1 MEMITNSLLN
11 GMNPEQAE
19 AVQATEGPLLIM
31 AGAGSGKTR
40 VLTHRIAYL
49 VLEKQVYPSNI
60 LAITFTNKAAR
71 EMRNRID
78 GLLGHGTGARMWVST
93 FHSMCVRI
101 LRRDIDRIGFSKNFS
116 ILDTT
121 DQLTVIKNVLKQLNL
136 DPKKYEPRTMLNA
149 ISSAK
154 NECITAEEFAAN
166 MNAHNPYEKTVSDV
180 YAAYAKR
187 LQKNQSLDFD
197 DLIMTTLTLFNTVPE
212 VLEYYQNKFHYIHVD
227 EYQDTNNAQYQLVQK
242 LASKFK
248 NICVVGDSD
257 QSIYR
262 WRGAD
267 ITNILSFE
275 KDYPN
280 AKVIMLEQNYRST
293 KRILQAANDVIQ
305 KNTSRYPKELRTDNA
320 DGPAITLHKAGD
332 ERQEAQYI
340 VQEIQKLMQE
350 EDYKTSDFAI
360 LYRTN
365 AQSRILEE
373 MFVKSNMS
381 YTIVGGT
388 KFYDRKEIKDLL
400 AYLRLIA
407 NNDDD
412 LSLARIINEPK
423 RGIGATSFEK
433 MARFAIDQDRTIM
446 DALQEADFM
455 GLTPKTAQTVLEFH
469 SMVNGFTQM
478 QEYLSVTELVEE
490 VLKKSGYR
498 QMLQNDKTI
507 EGESRLENLNE
518 FLSVT
523 QAFEKQSDDKSL
535 VAFLT
540 DLALISDIDSLDD
553 EEDADGPI
561 ILMTMHAA
569 KGLEFPVVFIV
580 GLEENVFPHSRSNN
594 DDDEL
599 EEERRLAYVGITRA
613 EKRLYLTHA
622 TSRTLFGKSNY
633 NMPSRFIS
641 EISEELIEPTFAN
654 HRAGAATSYRQT
666 PKRAAVTRPAY
677 KQSGGDKLGWKAGD
691 RATHK
696 KWGTGTVV
704 NVKGEG
710 EQVELD
716 IAFPSPVGIKRLLAK
731 FAPIEKE

>member
-1 MEMITNSLLN
+1 MITNSLLN

-350 EDYKTSDFAI
+350 EGYKTSDFVI

-455 GLTPKTAQTVLEFH
+455 GLTPKTAQIVLEFH

-553 EEDADGPI
+553 DEDADGPI

-654 HRAGAATSYRQT
+654 HRAGAATSYRQS

>member
-1 MEMITNSLLN
+1 
-11 GMNPEQAE
+11 
-19 AVQATEGPLLIM
+19 
-31 AGAGSGKTR
+31 
-40 VLTHRIAYL
+40 
-49 VLEKQVYPSNI
+49 
-60 LAITFTNKAAR
+60 
-71 EMRNRID
+71 
-78 GLLGHGTGARMWVST
+78 
-93 FHSMCVRI
+93 
-101 LRRDIDRIGFSKNFS
+101 
-116 ILDTT
+116 
-121 DQLTVIKNVLKQLNL
+121 
-136 DPKKYEPRTMLNA
+136 
-149 ISSAK
+149 
-154 NECITAEEFAAN
+154 
-166 MNAHNPYEKTVSDV
+166 
-180 YAAYAKR
+180 
-187 LQKNQSLDFD
+187 
-197 DLIMTTLTLFNTVPE
+197 MTTLKLFNTVPE
-212 VLEYYQNKFHYIHVD
+212 VLEFYQNKFHYIHVD

-293 KRILQAANDVIQ
+293 KRILQAANDVIK

-320 DGPAITLHKAGD
+320 DGPSIILHKAGD
-332 ERQEAQYI
+332 ERQEAQYV
-340 VQEIQKLMQE
+340 VQTIQKLILE

-365 AQSRILEE
+365 AQSRIMEE

-423 RGIGATSFEK
+423 RGIGATSFER
-433 MARFAIDQDRTIM
+433 MARFAIEQDRTIM

-455 GLTPKTAQTVLEFH
+455 GLTAKTAQTALEFR
-469 SMVNGFTQM
+469 SMIDGFTQM

-498 QMLQNDKTI
+498 EMLQNDKTI
-507 EGESRLENLNE
+507 EGESRLENLEE

-523 QAFEKQSDDKSL
+523 KAFEKQSDDKSL

-553 EEDADGPI
+553 EEEADGPI

-569 KGLEFPVVFIV
+569 KGLEFPVVFII
-580 GLEENVFPHSRSNN
+580 GLEENVFPHSRSNL

-613 EKRLYLTHA
+613 EQRLYLTHA

-641 EISEELIEPTFAN
+641 EISEELIEQTVAN
-654 HRAGAATSYRQT
+654 HRAGAMTSYKQT

-677 KQSGGDKLGWKAGD
+677 QQSGGDKMGWQPGN
-691 RATHK
+691 RAKHK

-704 NVKGEG
+704 SVKGEG
-710 EQVELD
+710 EQTELD
-716 IAFPSPVGIKRLLAK
+716 IAFPSPVGVKRLLAK